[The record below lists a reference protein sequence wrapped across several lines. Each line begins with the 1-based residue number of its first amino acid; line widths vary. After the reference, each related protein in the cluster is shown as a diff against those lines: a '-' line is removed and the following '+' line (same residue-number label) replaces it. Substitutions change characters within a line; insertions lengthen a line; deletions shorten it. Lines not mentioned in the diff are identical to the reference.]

1 MRRLSGYL
9 LTILSAVSFGLMPIM
24 ARVAYSAGTNPITL
38 LFVRFSTA
46 FILMLIIILVRKTSL
61 PRGRTLLYLV
71 LLGAVGYVGQSLCY
85 FTALTM
91 TSASLLALLLY
102 LYPVLVTVLSV
113 IFLKDR
119 ITAIKLGALVLA
131 LTGSALTIG
140 FKGEG
145 NPFGIMLGIGAAV
158 IYSVYIVAGSKVMQ
172 SVQALPASTV
182 IIGSAALVYSG
193 LAAVQ
198 GPVFPETAGGWLA
211 ILGVAVLCTVVAI
224 GSFLAG
230 MERIGPSNASTV
242 STLEPVVSVLM
253 ASLVLGETL
262 SPLKIVGG
270 VLILSAVMILTRADT
285 TRKVETATG

>member
-1 MRRLSGYL
+1 
-9 LTILSAVSFGLMPIM
+9 M